1 MPTFM
6 CRWQNGDFSEVK
18 AANKDETIEFLD
30 EVGNAEACPV
40 IAIKDFMVHFKLAD
54 DGDFVLETY
63 GEMTYE
69 HIMRLGYPV
78 LDKAFLDAP
87 TDATG
92 ILTEEGHKTI
102 RQAVDMERQRL
113 WPRESV
119 KPKTEPKTLL
129 GRRIQAA
136 SDAPS
141 KMIDRI
147 VEKVAKEKL
156 GKFKGKGKTN

>member
-1 MPTFM
+1 
-6 CRWQNGDFSEVK
+6 
-18 AANKDETIEFLD
+18 
-30 EVGNAEACPV
+30 
-40 IAIKDFMVHFKLAD
+40 
-54 DGDFVLETY
+54 
-63 GEMTYE
+63 
-69 HIMRLGYPV
+69 MRLGYPV

-129 GRRIQAA
+129 GRRIQVA